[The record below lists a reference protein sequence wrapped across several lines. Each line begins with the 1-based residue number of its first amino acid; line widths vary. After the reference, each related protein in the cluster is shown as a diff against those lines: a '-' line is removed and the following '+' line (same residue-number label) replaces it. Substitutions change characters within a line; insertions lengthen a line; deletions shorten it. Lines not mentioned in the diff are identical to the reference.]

1 MLAIDVLKSWVH
13 ACFIAYR
20 EARGHP
26 DDALEVVEK
35 VVIVALSVTAALAIV
50 GILVLKATQK
60 ANDTNL

>member
-1 MLAIDVLKSWVH
+1 MLVFDVLRGWVV
-13 ACFIAYR
+13 ARFATYR
-20 EARGHP
+20 EQRGHP

-60 ANDTNL
+60 ANETNL

>member
-1 MLAIDVLKSWVH
+1 MMFFDVLRGWVV
-13 ACFIAYR
+13 ARFAAYR
-20 EARGHP
+20 EQRGHP

-60 ANDTNL
+60 ANETNL